1 MNNILKYTEHTA
13 KSILTN
19 FLIQRRNP
27 VRYKNSIIDE
37 YSINKILFLRQDRIG
52 DLIISEPI
60 IRLLKSKYPKLQLD
74 LLLGKNN
81 QSAFC
86 GLSQYIDNKYAYQKD
101 LIKDYPL
108 LKRLK
113 KGKYDLVVDLM
124 DKKSTT
130 SGIIIKMINPKYS
143 AGLDKENSHI
153 YNFIVP
159 RLDEAKSHIIDR
171 TGKLLSIF
179 GINTEST
186 DLTPQFAL
194 NSKSDMTNTCI
205 IKRLVDDGNKIF
217 IINLAGSNRS
227 KYWGEANYI
236 EFINMAS
243 KVLPKYKFVL
253 VYTNDYS
260 AEANAIFNASS
271 AVLSEVFTSFADY
284 VYGLSLA
291 DIILT
296 PDTASVH
303 LASAFKKKC
312 IVLYNQDLE
321 DSSVLKPWFPY
332 KTEYLA
338 FGTKSGD
345 LNDITPT
352 SVVNQLNRIQVIV

>member
-1 MNNILKYTEHTA
+1 MAKFLKDIEFVIKKIARSQTE
-13 KSILTN
+13 
-19 FLIQRRNP
+19 Q
-27 VRYKNSIIDE
+27 VRKKLQYSKSIIDE

-60 IRLLKSKYPKLQLD
+60 IRLLRTKYPKLRLD
-74 LLLGKNN
+74 ILLSKNN

-86 GLSQYIDNKYAYQKD
+86 GLSQYIDNKYIYQKD
-101 LIKDYPL
+101 LINDYQL

-124 DKKSTT
+124 DKKSST
-130 SGIIIKMINPKYS
+130 SGLIIKMINPKYS
-143 AGLDKENSHI
+143 AGLDKENSYI

-171 TGKLLSIF
+171 TGKLLNLF
-179 GINTEST
+179 GIHSESEN
-186 DLTPQFAL
+186 LTPQFSL
-194 NSKSDMTNTCI
+194 SSKSEMTNTCV
-205 IKRLVDDGNKIF
+205 IKRLVDDGNKLF

-227 KYWGEANYI
+227 KYWGEDNYI
-236 EFINMAS
+236 EFINLAS
-243 KVLPKYKFVL
+243 KVLPDYKFVL
-253 VYTNDYS
+253 IYTNDYS
-260 AEANAIFNASS
+260 AEANVIFNASS
-271 AVLSEVFTSFADY
+271 SVLSDVFTSFADY
-284 VYGLSLA
+284 AYALSLA

-321 DSSVLKPWFPY
+321 DSSILKPWFPY

-345 LNDITPT
+345 LNEITPQT
-352 SVVNQLNRIQVIV
+352 VSDSIKKLL